1 MPEIAEVTVTLPPQ
15 LIYFVLVTTPDLSV
29 EIPVP
34 LSD

>member
-1 MPEIAEVTVTLPPQ
+1 MPTIAEYIITEPPQ
-15 LIYFVLVTTPDLSV
+15 LIYFVLVEAPDLTV

>member
-15 LIYFVLVTTPDLSV
+15 LIYFVLIQSPDLTV

>member
-1 MPEIAEVTVTLPPQ
+1 MAGIAEIVITLPPQ
-15 LIYFVLVTTPDLSV
+15 LIYFVLVESPDLTV

>member
-1 MPEIAEVTVTLPPQ
+1 MAVEEITITLPPQ
-15 LIYFVLVTTPDLSV
+15 LIYFVLVESPDLTV